1 MQKIVKKQPKETFT
15 YECDNIIIK
24 WEISSLI
31 MTMSV
36 PMLWS
41 VHVQGSISKDACKS
55 INVQKRIANE
65 KKIEKKNIQLEIW
78 IEPLTKAKQ
87 SYFLCTSP
95 IFVFDGF
102 CNILLQSIDCFL
114 QKMKWCHFLLFFT
127 YFFNKMK
134 ENYVDT

>member
-41 VHVQGSISKDACKS
+41 VHVQGSISKDPCKS

-65 KKIEKKNIQLEIW
+65 KKIEKKILSWKMNRTFNESETIVFSVHISHFRFRW
-78 IEPLTKAKQ
+78 I
-87 SYFLCTSP
+87 
-95 IFVFDGF
+95 
-102 CNILLQSIDCFL
+102 LQHFASID
-114 QKMKWCHFLLFFT
+114 WLFFAKNEMMS
-127 YFFNKMK
+127 FFTVF
-134 ENYVDT
+134 YLFF